1 MQVTNP
7 ASPVTAAAPV
17 AAAKPADSTKNAF
30 ASLLRQSRSAQA
42 ATPEARAQG
51 ADAAAAGEADAADAP
66 SAPNAPSRARLKV
79 ADKPGPQRP
88 AERVPKAADANEAA
102 PETPPEDP
110 AENTRAKRADM
121 PVAEPAAAPWLAASQ
136 HALPAAAA
144 ATRRQ
149 ADSDAAPTPAGD
161 PVAGAKADATAAA
174 KDQAATDSKARLESG
189 AASQEALAQ
198 WASATR
204 ADGAATQR
212 VGQALADDQR
222 SLKPGAAETAPTAAG
237 LGAAAFNPLLGAA
250 RESAA
255 ALSVNLPTA
264 LASPEFAQALGVQMS
279 VLASDGVQRAELQL
293 NPAEMGPVSVQIV
306 IEGTSARVDFGAD
319 LAATRHAIEASLPE
333 LAGALRDAGFTL
345 TGGGVSQHSGGR
357 NAPPDTAGDTGHG
370 HRRDADAGETPPRA
384 VPQRRAIAAG
394 GVDLYA

>member
-17 AAAKPADSTKNAF
+17 AAAKPADGAKNAF
-30 ASLLRQSRSAQA
+30 ANLLRQSRSAHA
-42 ATPEARAQG
+42 ATPEAHAQG
-51 ADAAAAGEADAADAP
+51 DDAAAAGEADAADAP
-66 SAPNAPSRARLKV
+66 SAPNAPSKARLKV
-79 ADKPGPQRP
+79 ADKPDPQRP
-88 AERVPKAADANEAA
+88 AERAPKAADGKAAA
-102 PETPPEDP
+102 PETPSEDP
-110 AENTRAKRADM
+110 AENTRSKRGDM
-121 PVAEPAAAPWLAASQ
+121 PVADPAAAPWLAASQ
-136 HALPAAAA
+136 HAPPAAAA
-144 ATRRQ
+144 TTRRQ

-161 PVAGAKADATAAA
+161 PVAGAKADATAAP
-174 KDQAATDSKARLESG
+174 QVHAATDTKARPESG

-204 ADGAATQR
+204 VNDAATQR
-212 VGQALADDQR
+212 VGQALAEDKH
-222 SLKPGAAETAPTAAG
+222 SLKPGPTETAPTAAA
-237 LGAAAFNPLLGAA
+237 LGVAAFNPLLGAA

-255 ALSVNLPTA
+255 PLSVNLPTA

-279 VLASDGVQRAELQL
+279 VLASEGVQRAELQL

-306 IEGTSARVDFGAD
+306 IEGASARVDFGAD
-319 LAATRHAIEASLPE
+319 VAATRHAIEASLPE

-357 NAPPDTAGDTGHG
+357 NASPDTAGDTGHG
-370 HRRDADAGETPPRA
+370 HRRDADAGDPPPHT